1 MCLDGDTN
9 KIEGVKL
16 SLKRIQEGD
25 EQKSGRLKTFMKM
38 MGKFAYFL
46 ICCIFKLFVVVSI

>member
-16 SLKRIQEGD
+16 SLNRIQEGD
-25 EQKSGRLKTFMKM
+25 EQKSGRLKNVYEDD
-38 MGKFAYFL
+38 GK
-46 ICCIFKLFVVVSI
+46 ICIFFNLLYF